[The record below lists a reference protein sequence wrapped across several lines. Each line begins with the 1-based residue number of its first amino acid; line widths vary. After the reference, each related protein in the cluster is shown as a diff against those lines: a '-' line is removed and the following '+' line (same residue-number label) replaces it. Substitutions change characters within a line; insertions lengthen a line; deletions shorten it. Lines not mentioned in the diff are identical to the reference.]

1 MSLVVAALVAAG
13 MFAIVWFSRR
23 QYQEVLE
30 LEPASGEAA
39 KEAQV
44 TVIIPARNEA
54 SHIEKCIQSLRQ
66 PQVVEILVAD
76 DASKDKTAEV
86 AQNAGARVIAGPPR
100 SVGVYGRANACY
112 HASHEV
118 TTKWVLFAD
127 ADTWY
132 EPGFVAALLERA
144 EADRLDMI
152 MLFPR
157 NRFRWV
163 SEQILTP
170 YAWGIHFTG
179 VSDANIYNL
188 KHPEFLAA
196 GRCMLYRKDA
206 YDFTG
211 GHRAVLRLPFED
223 AELAKL
229 AKRHRLRFEVMRAS
243 RFASVSM
250 DDSLLEIFRKFPRLS
265 FQYLVAN
272 TRRRWIVLSASFLF
286 FLYFPVL
293 GWLLYDGQA
302 VAGWLFAMT
311 PAAATYRWYRNP
323 VMPLFSPFAILLF
336 QFLAVYSIAAHYF
349 GFHGWWKGRQ
359 L

>member
-1 MSLVVAALVAAG
+1 MSLLVAELVAAG
-13 MFAIVWFSRR
+13 MFAVVWFSRR
-23 QYQEVLE
+23 QYLEIPE
-30 LEPASGEAA
+30 LEPATGEPA
-39 KEAQV
+39 KEQV

-54 SHIEKCIQSLRQ
+54 GNIEKCIRSLRQ
-66 PQVVEILVAD
+66 PDVAEILIAD
-76 DASKDKTAEV
+76 DASKDKTVAIAE
-86 AQNAGARVIAGPPR
+86 AAGARVIPGPSR
-100 SVGVYGRANACY
+100 LAGVYGRANACY

-118 TTKWVLFAD
+118 HTKWVLFAD

-132 EPGFVAALLERA
+132 EPGFIAAMLERA

-152 MLFPR
+152 MAFPR
-157 NRFRWV
+157 NRYRSV
-163 SEQILTP
+163 AEQIVTP
-170 YAWGIHFTG
+170 YAWGVHFTG
-179 VSDANIYNL
+179 FSDANLYNL

-229 AKRHRLRFEVMRAS
+229 GKRHRLRFEILRAS
-243 RFASVSM
+243 DFASVRM
-250 DDSLLEIFRKFPRLS
+250 ADSLLEIFRKFPRLS

-272 TRRRWIVLSASFLF
+272 SRRSWIALASSFVF

-293 GWLLYDGQA
+293 AWLLYDGQA
-302 VAGWLFAMT
+302 IPAYLFAMA
-311 PAAATYRWYRNP
+311 PAAAAYPWYRNP
-323 VMPLFSPFAILLF
+323 VTTLFAPVAILLF
-336 QFLAVYSIAAHYF
+336 EFLAMYSIAAHYF